1 MHKPLT
7 EQQKWN
13 IKNRRFKANWSIKRI
28 ARDLGISDRRVSA
41 FLNDFSKEAYLKA
54 KQKESTKAPKLHI
67 LSPTE
72 IALGNGIFRGIL
84 LDKITMKK
92 IISLINRNN
101 ANGLKGKDAVL
112 LIQLNN
118 ALQMLDSH
126 LLQMIPTDDSK
137 LA

>member
-7 EQQKWN
+7 EQQKWE

-41 FLNDFSKEAYLKA
+41 FLNDFSKEEYRKS
-54 KQKESTKAPKLHI
+54 KQKESTKTPKLHI

-72 IALGNGIFRGIL
+72 IAFDTGGKFKGALI
-84 LDKITMKK
+84 DKTMLKK
-92 IISLINRNN
+92 IIALINRINS
-101 ANGLKGKDAVL
+101 NGLKGDDAVL

-118 ALQMLDSH
+118 ALQMLDV
-126 LLQMIPTDDSK
+126 P
-137 LA
+137 LAK